1 MDEEALKQDYKKY
14 SDAYSDFQDEVSRF
28 LIEFINSKKGVIDVL
43 NIIPRLNGIKKLE
56 SIIKHLQEKTPKYNK
71 YSCLTDIKDLAGV
84 RITCYCN
91 SDRERLYDLLEG
103 ELRQKYVDVVG
114 DKKESYYRAYHFNF
128 AKIINDG
135 EKDIK
140 IYCEIQIRT
149 VLGNAWATL
158 DTQYVYKKKKSEGE
172 PQILSSAIS
181 DILNSCENLWELVKD
196 KCKGGEETT
205 DTPNFIKLLPRDIS
219 NKVENIKSENLS
231 SSASTKAWL
240 QVNKVEALKGK
251 MKINI
256 QATME
261 VFSYL
266 KDLEINTQS
275 VKLLEAARESQIN
288 TFGWPIGVFIDS
300 REDYRP
306 KPNSDGIKAELSI
319 KEKDWVDATK
329 EKISYDYWAINKNGS
344 FYLLKS
350 IFEDQRK
357 PGYIFFNTR
366 IVRIAETLMYL
377 SNLYK
382 KLGVGDD
389 NEFYVEIRHTGL
401 KGRIIGASGN
411 RYVHERTS
419 NENESAVK
427 VCTTINQ
434 IENNLVAIVKE
445 FTTPLFEIFDF
456 FSVSDEILT
465 DIVNKYKNGQV
476 T

>member
-1 MDEEALKQDYKKY
+1 MDEELLKQDYKKY
-14 SDAYSDFQDEVSRF
+14 SDAYSDFQNEVSRF
-28 LIEFINSKKGVIDVL
+28 LMEFINSKKGVIDIL
-43 NIIPRLNGIKKLE
+43 SISQRPDGIKKLD
-56 SIIKHLQEKTPKYNK
+56 SIIQHLQNKTPKYNK
-71 YSCLTDIKDLAGV
+71 YSCLIDIKDLAGV

-103 ELRQKYVDVVG
+103 ELRQKYVDVMG

-140 IYCEIQIRT
+140 IYCEVQIRT
-149 VLGNAWATL
+149 VLSNAWATL
-158 DTQYVYKKKKSEGE
+158 DTKYIYKKKNSEGE

-196 KCKGGEETT
+196 KCKGREETA
-205 DTPNFIKLLPRDIS
+205 DTPNFLKLLPRDIS
-219 NKVENIKSENLS
+219 NKIEIIKSENLS

-240 QVNKVEALKGK
+240 QLNKVEALKGK

-319 KEKDWVDATK
+319 KEMDWIDNTK

-382 KLGVGDD
+382 KLGVGGDD
-389 NEFYVEIRHTGL
+389 EFYVEIRHTGL
-401 KGRIIGASGN
+401 KGRIISASGN

-419 NENESAVK
+419 NENESAIK

-434 IENNLVAIVKE
+434 IENNLVFIVKE

-456 FSVSDEILT
+456 FSVNDEILT